1 MWKEYG
7 AIAYFEFVGDELFLE
22 GTKSFTEAVEAKEDE
37 EIVFGRV
44 VFPSK
49 GVWDSVNKKVPQD
62 PRMAALVEP

>member
-1 MWKEYG
+1 M
-7 AIAYFEFVGDELFLE
+7 FLE